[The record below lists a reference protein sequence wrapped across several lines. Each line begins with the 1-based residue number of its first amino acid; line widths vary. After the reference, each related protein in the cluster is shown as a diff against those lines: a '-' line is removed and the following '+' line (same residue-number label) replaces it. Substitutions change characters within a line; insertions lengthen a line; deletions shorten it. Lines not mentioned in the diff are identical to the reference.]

1 MRKSAAYP
9 NSIQLQ
15 NFVSSLSFDYL
26 LISTGGGEPRERVIQ
41 EERVGNDTLD
51 ARLLPAEEPSVR
63 PPVPVQPQL
72 RALEPS
78 SSSQLSSVRNA
89 VRLEAPW
96 LRWNPCVCA
105 CVYQVPAVPTGG
117 RLPESGRQCLYV
129 LFISNVFTYPDIKSA
144 VNVYLWRT
152 HI

>member
-1 MRKSAAYP
+1 MQLTQTLYNFRTSSAAY
-9 NSIQLQ
+9 
-15 NFVSSLSFDYL
+15 L
-26 LISTGGGEPRERVIQ
+26 LIIFSSPQGGKQRERVIQ

-105 CVYQVPAVPTGG
+105 CVYQVPVVPTGS
-117 RLPESGRQCLYV
+117 RLPESDCQCLYV
-129 LFISNVFTYPDIKSA
+129 LFISNVFTYPGIKPA
-144 VNVYLWRT
+144 VSMYL
-152 HI
+152 

>member
-1 MRKSAAYP
+1 MQLTQTLYNFRTSSAAYLW
-9 NSIQLQ
+9 II
-15 NFVSSLSFDYL
+15 SSSPQ
-26 LISTGGGEPRERVIQ
+26 GGKPRERVIQ

-105 CVYQVPAVPTGG
+105 CVYQMPAVPTGG
-117 RLPESGRQCLYV
+117 RLPESDRQCLYV
-129 LFISNVFTYPDIKSA
+129 LFISNVFTYPGIKSA
-144 VNVYLWRT
+144 VSMYLWRT